1 MLFSRR
7 FFAQMLAT
15 LTISVAL
22 TGAWAGE
29 KLKIGTLPASDAVLL
44 YAAQEDGIFKHNGL
58 DVELI
63 SFRSALEIGAAM
75 RSGELSGHYGDLIN
89 VFLQNAAGQTQ
100 AVAATM
106 TRANTSQ
113 RNFALVTSPGAAQQ
127 FKTIADLKRSQPVET
142 AMSANTIIDYLLTRL
157 EETEKLPASTFKKTE
172 IRQIPIRLQLLLSNR
187 MTTALLPEP
196 LASIVQAR
204 GGRVLWDDRGLT
216 EPLAVVAF
224 RKNAVNEAVIAAFR
238 RSLTQAAKNIEADP
252 EHYRALMVKHNLL
265 PPKGADQYPMPR
277 YSIYGTADLL
287 PALPSAREI
296 ERVGRWMVKKGMI
309 TAIPTREAIVFP

>member
-7 FFAQMLAT
+7 FFAQVLAT

-44 YAAQEDGIFKHNGL
+44 YAAQEDVFFKHNGL

-106 TRANTSQ
+106 TRANASQ

-127 FKTIADLKRSQPVET
+127 LQTIADLKRLQPVET

-196 LASIVQAR
+196 LASIVEAR
-204 GGRVLWDDRGLT
+204 GGRALWDDRGLT

-224 RKNAVNEAVIAAFR
+224 RKNAVNEAVIVAFR

-252 EHYRALMVKHNLL
+252 ELYRALMVKYNLL
-265 PPKGADQYPMPR
+265 PPKEADHYPMPR
-277 YSIYGTADLL
+277 YSIYGTPDML
-287 PALPSAREI
+287 PALPSTPEI
-296 ERVGRWMVKKGMI
+296 ERVGRWMVQKGMI
-309 TAIPTREAIVFP
+309 SSIPTREEIVFP